1 MTGNEDRTQDTAIAL
16 LGKDIDYV
24 KKSVDDIAAA
34 VKKIAEK
41 DYVTRGEVTAKE
53 KAAGV
58 EHTKLGDSI
67 AAIKLD
73 LEVFKTQVKTWG
85 AAATLAL
92 GIIQFA
98 LSYFN

>member
-1 MTGNEDRTQDTAIAL
+1 MTGNEDKNQDTLIAL
-16 LGKDIDYV
+16 LSKDVDYI
-24 KKSVDDIAAA
+24 KKEVGEISAS

-41 DYVTRGEVTAKE
+41 DYVTRAEATQLVKDADKAHGELDTAIS
-53 KAAGV
+53 
-58 EHTKLGDSI
+58 TI
-67 AAIKLD
+67 RLD

-98 LSYFN
+98 ISYFS